1 MYKNPNKNLLERI
14 MDFEYFLCL
23 GVVEQNLEIINNYGE
38 LELVPILDVN
48 NKYNWE
54 ILEDSEDEKLM
65 KQVKYFLDNN

>member
-1 MYKNPNKNLLERI
+1 

-48 NKYNWE
+48 NKDKWE
-54 ILEDSEDEKLM
+54 ILEDSEEEKLM
-65 KQVKYFLDNN
+65 KQVKYLLDNN